1 MPEQIKIQLIE
12 NEMKKS
18 YIDYAMSVITAR
30 ALPDVRDG
38 LKPVQRRI
46 LYIMHRL
53 GLIYNKP
60 YRKSAH
66 VIGNVMAKA
75 HPHGDLA
82 IYDALG
88 RMAQDFSLRYPLVD
102 GQGNWGS
109 IDGDKLAASRYT
121 ECRLAK
127 LSSEMLKH
135 IDEDT
140 VKFVPNY
147 DGSTKEPVVLPSLF
161 PNLLVN
167 GSTGIAVGMATN
179 IPPHNLKESINAVIA
194 MIDNPEISVQELM
207 KYLPG
212 PDFPTGGIIAGTS
225 GIKDAYETGRGRII
239 VLAKA
244 GVEESK
250 GKKSIII
257 SEIPYMINKSLLIE
271 EIADLIRNKRV
282 EGIADLRDESDRK
295 GMRIVVEIKQGYSPD
310 VILNQLQKYS
320 QLRNTFGV
328 MMIALVDGQ
337 PKTLNLRELIQF
349 YIKHRRDVT
358 VKRLEFELEKSR
370 LRAHIL
376 LGLKVALK
384 NIDAV
389 VSTIKKSKDPA
400 IAKGLL
406 IERFKL
412 SEKQS
417 EAVLEMRLSRLTSLE
432 TDNS

>member
-225 GIKDAYETGRGRII
+225 GIKDAAVVG
-239 VLAKA
+239 
-244 GVEESK
+244 
-250 GKKSIII
+250 
-257 SEIPYMINKSLLIE
+257 IPDK
-271 EIADLIRNKRV
+271 
-282 EGIADLRDESDRK
+282 
-295 GMRIVVEIKQGYSPD
+295 
-310 VILNQLQKYS
+310 
-320 QLRNTFGV
+320 
-328 MMIALVDGQ
+328 
-337 PKTLNLRELIQF
+337 
-349 YIKHRRDVT
+349 
-358 VKRLEFELEKSR
+358 
-370 LRAHIL
+370 L
-376 LGLKVALK
+376 LGQKVAVF
-384 NIDAV
+384 IT
-389 VSTIKKSKDPA
+389 VSTKDFQIK
-400 IAKGLL
+400 
-406 IERFKL
+406 R
-412 SEKQS
+412 
-417 EAVLEMRLSRLTSLE
+417 
-432 TDNS
+432 